1 MTMKKKQTAAAPRR
15 LQSDFTYS
23 APYREDGDDGD
34 RFIHAYSAQAEG
46 RKRQFLEDARAL
58 LKAVGRELEAYGFDR
73 ADVRVNPAG
82 IAVSGDASAEYR
94 NPALTGWLY
103 VNVSVTGVRML
114 GPAPPLGTAPTAR
127 ALTTRKDGICVL
139 ARRHDPPPKPN
150 YSVVYGTNNWLEA
163 NLSSAELA
171 RELVGLVGLE
181 PLPAAEEAQG
191 MLFTV

>member
-1 MTMKKKQTAAAPRR
+1 MRKQQKSAASPKR
-15 LQSDFTYS
+15 LQRDFTYS
-23 APYREDGDDGD
+23 APYREDGDGD
-34 RFIHAYSAQAEG
+34 HCFIHAYSTQAEG
-46 RKRQFLEDARAL
+46 RKQQFLEDARAL
-58 LKAVGRELEAYGFDR
+58 LKAVGRELEVYGFDR

-103 VNVSVTGVRML
+103 INVSVTGVRLL
-114 GPAPPLGTAPTAR
+114 GPAPPLGTIPTTLAF
-127 ALTTRKDGICVL
+127 TTRKDGICVL

-150 YSVVYGTNNWLEA
+150 YSVIYGTNNWLDA

-181 PLPAAEEAQG
+181 PIAAAEGTQG
-191 MLFTV
+191 MLFAV